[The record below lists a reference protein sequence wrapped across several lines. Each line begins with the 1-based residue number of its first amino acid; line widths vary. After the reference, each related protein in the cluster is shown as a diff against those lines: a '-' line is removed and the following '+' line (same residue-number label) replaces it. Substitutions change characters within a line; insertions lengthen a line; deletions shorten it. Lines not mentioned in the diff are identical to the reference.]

1 MKFDIEKLKPAKV
14 KVKKT
19 KAGLGLVAD
28 EDLAKGAFVIE
39 YVGESLN
46 AKEVEIVGGMY
57 LFEINKNLTING
69 ANRKNTARYINHS
82 CKPNC
87 EVEIKQKRIFISTKK
102 KIAKGEELGYDYGVD
117 FYKEHIKPQG
127 CKCGNEKHLYK

>member
-1 MKFDIEKLKPAKV
+1 MKLNIQKLQPAKV

-28 EDLAKGAFVIE
+28 QDLNKGDFVIE
-39 YVGESLN
+39 YVGKAMTE
-46 AKEVEIVGGMY
+46 KEAFARGGMY
-57 LFEINKNLTING
+57 LFEINKNLTIDG
-69 ANRKNTARYINHS
+69 TNRKNTARYINHN

-102 KIAKGEELGYDYGVD
+102 KIAKGEELGYDYGKD